1 MIAYHT
7 ILADPPWEERGGG
20 KICRGAQR
28 HYPLMKVPEIIGYL
42 RQIPV
47 AQDAHL
53 YLWVTNN
60 HLQDG
65 LRVMEAL
72 GFVYKTNL
80 VWVKTKNGGETVQ
93 IGLGQYFRGAHE
105 LLLFGTRGRQ
115 PYRTTVAGGRVT
127 IPSVILSARREHSR
141 KPDEQYTIAEAVSYP
156 PYIEAFA
163 RERRDGWDAIG
174 NEAPGAIEL
183 SWLNTTAQNGQPTL
197 GDPSRSQTSLENF
210 NAP

>member
-1 MIAYHT
+1 MTAYHT

-72 GFVYKTNL
+72 GFAYKTNL
-80 VWVKTKNGGETVQ
+80 AWVKTKNGGETVQ
-93 IGLGQYFRGAHE
+93 IGLGQYFRGTHE

-141 KPDEQYTIAEAVSYP
+141 KPAEQYTIAEAVSYP

-183 SWLNTTAQNGQPTL
+183 SWLNTTAQKCKPLPAEGNTG
-197 GDPSRSQTSLENF
+197 SQSEVV
-210 NAP
+210 